1 MDAAEDKDV
10 QLQRAS
16 SELLLEFESSLP
28 RFLWISSSKSQVTP
42 DQRPSQ
48 RLRKTVR
55 HRTTADLIKLLE
67 PFQEWPQLLD
77 PRLSTITTTLVN
89 AYIEHLH
96 RRRHDGYKRS
106 EKRPGPTLTMPQA
119 ICKMLYTLCK
129 IRGPKV
135 ISRFFNNEP
144 RYIEPMLDA
153 FQEWSSISPGG
164 QIGPTSKPSYMTW
177 EERYV
182 MLLWLSH
189 LMLTPFDLA
198 SVSSEGLTA
207 EDNLPEIGLPLGLPS
222 IALRVITISAE
233 HLRSPSKEREAAVAL
248 LARLV
253 LRPDMLQAG
262 LLKALVTWAVSSLTT
277 ESPVSFSIYAHIGVL
292 SFIAH
297 TVALADAAAIQ
308 PFLLPLFECIQKIN
322 AQTSPLSK
330 DIMSSALARK
340 VNIKILRAITTII
353 LQLNSTSLSL
363 VASPGVGVILE
374 EVIEHLLTAL
384 ADKDT
389 PVRFS
394 ASKALS
400 VITVKL
406 EPEMASEVVQAVVS
420 SLEENVIWEEYQE
433 DLFHASNDTS
443 NQSYSGTKQR
453 NLGAVNAVQW
463 QGLIL
468 TLAHLL
474 FRRSP
479 PPKQL
484 PIILNALILA
494 LSFEQRSSTGNS
506 VGTNV
511 RDAACFGI
519 WSLAR
524 RYTTKELLAVDT
536 STVRAA
542 ECHHQRLSI
551 LQILANE
558 LVVAASIDP
567 SGNIR
572 RGASAALQE
581 LIGRHPDTT
590 DKGVSLIQIV
600 DYHAVALRSRA
611 LEEVAIGAAELSSLY
626 WDALMDG
633 LLGWR
638 AICAPDADSRRLSA
652 LTISKFAV
660 VRGLEGIE
668 SSIEQVRESLS
679 KLENRNVEKRHGLLL
694 ALVAILQ
701 KASGNFEQDHL
712 TVGSTIS
719 QCRLWEIFHSDV
731 LFNDRNFTSSTL
743 RPELTAEAAC
753 SLVSALAKNASGV
766 SDWVTRPSSETL
778 ACCTHIVTLSLVRS
792 EDTVIR
798 CAAEAAENLFNVLE
812 NDVKEDMVKS
822 WLGKLSLEK
831 STRLQSP
838 GNGLGCITALGTI
851 FHRYEK
857 VTPTCQ
863 AILDTLTTQ
872 SGPRMDI
879 DTRVAALKSLRVG
892 IIPSGVMTESISNV
906 LSNSLEDYTIDQ
918 RGDVGSLVRI
928 EAIRV
933 VQVALQHDLLDEATK
948 QRLVSRVVGLAV
960 EKLDK
965 VRFCAWSC
973 LENTWAY
980 LRPGEN
986 PPK

>member
-1 MDAAEDKDV
+1 M
-10 QLQRAS
+10 
-16 SELLLEFESSLP
+16 
-28 RFLWISSSKSQVTP
+28 
-42 DQRPSQ
+42 
-48 RLRKTVR
+48 
-55 HRTTADLIKLLE
+55 E

-77 PRLSTITTTLVN
+77 PHLSTVTTTLVN

-96 RRRHDGYKRS
+96 RRRHDAYKRS
-106 EKRPGPTLTMPQA
+106 EKRPGPTLPLPQA

-129 IRGPKV
+129 IRGLKV

-144 RYIEPMLDA
+144 KYIEPMLDA
-153 FQEWSSISPGG
+153 FQEGSSISPVG
-164 QIGPTSKPSYMTW
+164 QNGQTSKPSYLNW

-182 MLLWLSH
+182 MLLWLSY

-198 SVSSEGLTA
+198 SVSSENLSG
-207 EDNLPEIGLPLGLPS
+207 EDNLPEIGLPVGLPS
-222 IALRVITISAE
+222 IALRVITISVE
-233 HLRSPSKEREAAVAL
+233 YLKSPSKEREAAVVL

-262 LLKALVTWAVSSLTT
+262 LLKAMITWAVSFLTT
-277 ESPVSFSIYAHIGVL
+277 ESPASFFIYAHIGVL
-292 SFIAH
+292 SFIAR
-297 TVALADAAAIQ
+297 TVSLADAAAIR

-340 VNIKILRAITTII
+340 VNIKILRGITTII
-353 LQLNSTSLSL
+353 LQPNPTPLSL
-363 VASPGVGVILE
+363 VMSPGVSVILE
-374 EVIEHLLTAL
+374 ETIEHILTAL

-400 VITVKL
+400 VITVNL
-406 EPEMASEVVQAVVS
+406 EPEMASEVVQAVIS
-420 SLEENVIWEEYQE
+420 SLEENVIWEEYQL
-433 DLFHASNDTS
+433 DTAHASNVTS
-443 NQSYSGTKQR
+443 NRGYGGTKQR
-453 NLGAVNAVQW
+453 NLSAVNAVQW

-479 PPKQL
+479 PPQQL
-484 PIILNALILA
+484 PVILNALILA

-524 RYTTKELLAVDT
+524 RYATEELLAVDT

-542 ECHHQRLSI
+542 KCYHQRLSI

-581 LIGRHPDTT
+581 LIGRHPDII
-590 DKGVSLIQIV
+590 DNGISLIQVV

-611 LEEVAIGAAELSSLY
+611 LEEVAIGAAELSDLY

-638 AICAPDADSRRLSA
+638 GICAPDTDSRRLSA
-652 LTISKFAV
+652 CTISKFAMV
-660 VRGLEGIE
+660 HGLEGIK
-668 SSIEQVRESLS
+668 SSIGQVRESLS
-679 KLENRNVEKRHGLLL
+679 RLETRNIEKRHGLLL

-701 KASGNFEQDHL
+701 KASDRFGQNHL
-712 TVGSTIS
+712 TVGSIVS
-719 QCRLWEIFHSDV
+719 QSRLWEIFHSDV

-753 SLVSALAKNASGV
+753 SLISALAEIASGV
-766 SDWVTRPSSETL
+766 SDGFARPSLDTV

-792 EDTVIR
+792 EDIVIR
-798 CAAEAAENLFNVLE
+798 CAAEAAENLLNVLE
-812 NDVKEDMVKS
+812 NDAKEDMVKS
-822 WLGKLSLEK
+822 WLEKLSLEK

-838 GNGLGCITALGTI
+838 GNGLGCIAALGTV

-857 VTPTCQ
+857 DTPIRQ

-872 SGPRMDI
+872 SGPHMDI
-879 DTRVAALKSLRVG
+879 DIRVAALKSLRVG
-892 IIPSGVMTESISNV
+892 VIQSGGQEISV
-906 LSNSLEDYTIDQ
+906 SLNSLTTNHCSDD
-918 RGDVGSLVRI
+918 
-928 EAIRV
+928 
-933 VQVALQHDLLDEATK
+933 
-948 QRLVSRVVGLAV
+948 
-960 EKLDK
+960 
-965 VRFCAWSC
+965 
-973 LENTWAY
+973 
-980 LRPGEN
+980 
-986 PPK
+986 